1 MNRRYLALG
10 VAIVVVAAIGLY
22 VASRRSD
29 PGGTTAAH
37 EGPGSP
43 GDPKKPEADP
53 GTPKIKVTQTPAGT
67 NPRPEL
73 TGSGSAVSDY
83 MVGGVRIRDHRSGD
97 HAPVDVPPSI
107 HPPQGRKI
115 PSQLTSDIAQQLR
128 SVTTACTASLPT
140 AERGPQARLEGEIKI
155 AIKDHQVQ
163 VTSATF
169 QPRDLAGGADGP
181 VKQCMEQ
188 KALGVTTP
196 AGDEPDVEGYSIS
209 LSLRVP

>member
-10 VAIVVVAAIGLY
+10 AAIVVVAVIGLY

-29 PGGTTAAH
+29 PGGDTAANDDLI
-37 EGPGSP
+37 GP
-43 GDPKKPEADP
+43 KNPEADP
-53 GTPKIKVTQTPAGT
+53 GKPKIKVTQTASGT
-67 NPRPEL
+67 SPRPEL
-73 TGSGSAVSDY
+73 TGAGSAVSDY

-97 HAPVDVPPSI
+97 HAPVDLPPVI

-115 PSQLTSDIAQQLR
+115 PSQLTSDIAQKLR
-128 SVTTACTASLPT
+128 AVTTACTASMP
-140 AERGPQARLEGEIKI
+140 AAGRGPQARLEGEIKI
-155 AIKDHQVQ
+155 AIKDHQAE

-169 QPRDLAGGADGP
+169 QLRDVAGGADSP

-188 KALGVTTP
+188 KSVGVTTP
-196 AGDEPDVEGYSIS
+196 AGDEPDVEGYAIS

>member
-10 VAIVVVAAIGLY
+10 AAIVVVAVIGLY
-22 VASRRSD
+22 VVSRRSD
-29 PGGTTAAH
+29 PGGDTAKH
-37 EGPGSP
+37 
-43 GDPKKPEADP
+43 DDLIRPKNPEVDP
-53 GTPKIKVTQTPAGT
+53 GQPKIKVTQTPPGT
-67 NPRPEL
+67 NRTDPRPDPS
-73 TGSGSAVSDY
+73 GAGSAVSDY

-97 HAPVDVPPSI
+97 HAPVDIPPAI

-115 PSQLTSDIAQQLR
+115 PSQLTSDIAQKLR
-128 SVTTACTASLPT
+128 AVTTACTASMPV
-140 AERGPQARLEGEIKI
+140 EGRGAQARLDGEIKI
-155 AIKDHQVQ
+155 AIKNHQAE

-169 QPRDLAGGADGP
+169 QLRDVAGGADSP

-188 KALGVTTP
+188 KSVGVTTP